1 MSVYGYKGRLQNDNR
16 APADDVAA
24 SILAGA
30 GGIPIDT
37 YNWGSTGG
45 TRMKPSDILANQ
57 KFQYDIAKDDLSRA
71 QELNKRNALIDYY
84 TSGGYRAGTD
94 SLLSGYDTMQATS
107 EAAINKQ
114 LADSLSGIGESYGKA
129 QGLTEQGYAQLLDY
143 LSKNQ
148 QDPYSQVQVQNVA
161 PVQLEAQGMLQGR
174 GALSPDVLA
183 YQQAVTS
190 AGQSGAEQYQNLLNV
205 LSSLNKQG
213 GESRAA
219 EAQMARNIALTGLG
233 EQRAGMESGLRTSA
247 SSALSQLATQMAQK
261 KLEAQAQADAQAQ
274 ALLETLAGLGVDV
287 SALLNPQPV
296 EEAVQPPS
304 GPNMGLSQ
312 DVLDELARRRTGF

>member
-1 MSVYGYKGRLQNDNR
+1 
-16 APADDVAA
+16 
-24 SILAGA
+24 
-30 GGIPIDT
+30 
-37 YNWGSTGG
+37 
-45 TRMKPSDILANQ
+45 
-57 KFQYDIAKDDLSRA
+57 
-71 QELNKRNALIDYY
+71 
-84 TSGGYRAGTD
+84 
-94 SLLSGYDTMQATS
+94 MQATS

-114 LADSLSGIGESYGKA
+114 LADSLAGIGESYGKA

-161 PVQLEAQGMLQGR
+161 PTQLEAQGLLEAR

-219 EAQMARNIALTGLG
+219 EAQMAKNIALTGLG
-233 EQRAGMESGLRTSA
+233 EQRAGMESSLKTSA
-247 SSALSQLATQMAQK
+247 SSALSQLAAQMAQK

-287 SALLNPQPV
+287 NALLNPQQP
-296 EEAVQPPS
+296 VQPPS

>member
-1 MSVYGYKGRLQNDNR
+1 MRGQIKTEDNR
-16 APADDVAA
+16 APVDEVA
-24 SILAGA
+24 SGILADTGLE
-30 GGIPIDT
+30 IPT
-37 YNWGSTGG
+37 YNWGSTGKG
-45 TRMKPSDILANQ
+45 MKPSDALALQ
-57 KFQYDIAKDDLSRA
+57 KWQYEVAKDDLSRA

-143 LSKNQ
+143 LSNNQ

-161 PVQLEAQGMLQGR
+161 PTQLEAQGLLEAR

-190 AGQSGAEQYQNLLNV
+190 AGRSGAEQYQNLLNV

-287 SALLNPQPV
+287 TALLNPQPV
-296 EEAVQPPS
+296 QQPVQPPS